1 MSRTVKLYNMVVAK
15 TLLHR
20 SEPLMGVTLKRGTAE
35 RRNGG
40 TAEKTPYTKTR
51 NGGKYPIH

>member
-40 TAEKTPYTKTR
+40 TAEWR
-51 NGGKYPIH
+51 NGGKDPIH